1 MSICYKLKSWDK
13 LLNAQFNKYDRA
25 LQQISYPDGIFT
37 ISKADHDKLKNTL
50 FYHNFKQFDHVLEG
64 GIMIGRWMVDEFE
77 FEYYENVEGRLF
89 AVSEIDGKKVDLRTM
104 QEIELGT
111 IKVKNGYVE
120 VDELWGLLCD
130 FDNYFDRDYDYSN
143 YTKEQ
148 LWKIVD
154 NLAGLIEEVMLTLEN
169 RKLEEDE

>member
-1 MSICYKLKSWDK
+1 MKLWWNRAFFSLSWS
-13 LLNAQFNKYDRA
+13 A
-25 LQQISYPDGIFT
+25 L
-37 ISKADHDKLKNTL
+37 
-50 FYHNFKQFDHVLEG
+50 
-64 GIMIGRWMVDEFE
+64 
-77 FEYYENVEGRLF
+77 
-89 AVSEIDGKKVDLRTM
+89 
-104 QEIELGT
+104 EIELGT

-154 NLAGLIEEVMLTLEN
+154 NLAGLIEEVMFTLEN